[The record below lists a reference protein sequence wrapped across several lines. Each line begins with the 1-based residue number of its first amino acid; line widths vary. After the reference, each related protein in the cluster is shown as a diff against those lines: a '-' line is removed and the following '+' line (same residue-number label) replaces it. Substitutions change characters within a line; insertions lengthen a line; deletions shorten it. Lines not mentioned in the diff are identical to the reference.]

1 MKTSVSCRRWI
12 RPASR
17 ASCCT
22 QTWTLRVIKWH
33 RSSVERIQSQ
43 VVSTNV
49 FEYVKIWRLS
59 RRSPVCHTEG
69 LPLSSEVDNTCDD
82 WCAVAKFS
90 KSRIRNKVPET
101 SIFILD
107 TRYPHFLAIQCRI
120 CRRKPLCKKKQL
132 DPSIRFESTLT
143 CGGQTDTGPQ
153 LVPR

>member
-22 QTWTLRVIKWH
+22 QRLTLRVIKWH
-33 RSSVERIQSQ
+33 RSSVERLQLQ

-90 KSRIRNKVPET
+90 KSRIRNKVPEA
-101 SIFILD
+101 SIF
-107 TRYPHFLAIQCRI
+107 RYPVPAFPCHTVQNMSKKAPVQK
-120 CRRKPLCKKKQL
+120 KPS
-132 DPSIRFESTLT
+132 SIRLSVLKALLT